1 MPGPVPEPAAQRRR
15 RNAVPASVVLPA
27 GGRPGKAPSWPLDEQ
42 APGESGAWRSVWSLP
57 QAVQWERLGMTRTV
71 ARYVRAMVRSEAAD
85 APASLMAEARQLED
99 RLGLTPMAMLRL
111 WWEISDD
118 DAVAEPSLVVVKP
131 DRWNRQSG

>member
-1 MPGPVPEPAAQRRR
+1 
-15 RNAVPASVVLPA
+15 
-27 GGRPGKAPSWPLDEQ
+27 
-42 APGESGAWRSVWSLP
+42 
-57 QAVQWERLGMTRTV
+57 MTRTV

-111 WWEISDD
+111 RWEISDD
-118 DAVAEPSLVVVKP
+118 GAVAEPSLVVVKP